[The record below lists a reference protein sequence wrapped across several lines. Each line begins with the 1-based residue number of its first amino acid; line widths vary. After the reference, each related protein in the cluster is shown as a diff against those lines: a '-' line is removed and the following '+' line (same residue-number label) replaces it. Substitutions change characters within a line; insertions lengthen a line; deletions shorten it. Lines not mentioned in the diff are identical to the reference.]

1 MIGLQIVKIF
11 LKNYQAVLNKNGN
24 DSSQIQANQILLS
37 LKKVVQLLYHFLHH
51 QCGVPVCWE
60 AEGLGEL
67 ECC

>member
-1 MIGLQIVKIF
+1 MVITAAEYRLIKFFF
-11 LKNYQAVLNKNGN
+11 L
-24 DSSQIQANQILLS
+24 S
-37 LKKVVQLLYHFLHH
+37 KKVVQLLYHFLHH